1 MARQVLFAALAAL
14 MMADCGGDRSLKG
27 CAGAAVIISA
37 VASSPVGASDG
48 GTDADAPT
56 DGGGGQSPCIG
67 RCIDYLEVLRAAV
80 EASTP
85 SSCSVQL
92 MNGNSLSCLPI
103 ASSGGCVATVD
114 EASALQAQIRDY
126 LSASWPELD
135 SPSLDTCA
143 CHVD

>member
-1 MARQVLFAALAAL
+1 MARQVLVAVLAAL
-14 MMADCGGDRSLKG
+14 VMVGCGDERSPKG

-37 VASSPVGASDG
+37 VVSSPVGASDG

-56 DGGGGQSPCIG
+56 DGGGGQSSCIG
-67 RCIDYLEVLRAAV
+67 RCIDYLELLRAAV

-85 SSCSVQL
+85 SSCSVRL
-92 MNGNSLSCLPI
+92 MYGNSLACLPI

-126 LSASWPELD
+126 LSASWPQLD